1 MNDVNAIAEI
11 LPRMPTILDWAV
23 IRSGVDSGSPRELT
37 YQPYN
42 VVQALLWLENNNPLW
57 EGKFKRP
64 LGSHW
69 DDCGTHERTDTEII
83 PADDSDYAFLG
94 ADMQGVSGPDGNPV
108 NPNAPAIN
116 MTDVFLVST
125 DDDQDLLSQ
134 VNQVIEP
141 LRCVCS
147 LSNCAKN

>member
-57 EGKFKRP
+57 GGKFKRP

-69 DDCGTHERTDTEII
+69 DDRGTHERTDTEII
-83 PADDSDYAFLG
+83 PGKEIRQISDS
-94 ADMQGVSGPDGNPV
+94 N
-108 NPNAPAIN
+108 
-116 MTDVFLVST
+116 ST
-125 DDDQDLLSQ
+125 CAWLDWSQ
-134 VNQVIEP
+134 RAGI
-141 LRCVCS
+141 RF
-147 LSNCAKN
+147 